1 MTATRRA
8 LTLCHALGVS
18 LFDHMP
24 PHEGGFAP
32 QLGYGPTSNHRQGGR
47 VTHAGDRVRPAGI
60 RRILLRLLLVAL
72 FAGALAMLTPGIAG
86 AEGEQL
92 TGTLKTRSGPVEG
105 AEVTVTTESG
115 DEIET
120 VTSDED
126 GKWEVDLPGPGRYT
140 AEVNE
145 EDLPKGVVLSGEA
158 SRTVTVD
165 AGRRQPVTIA
175 LDDGTRQ
182 AGGGSVRAVQLL
194 VDGIRFGLL
203 IAICAVGLS
212 LIFGTTGL
220 TNFAH
225 GELVTIGAIIAWYIN
240 VDGGVPL
247 ILATVIAMIA
257 GAAVGALNELG
268 LWRPLRRRGT
278 GLIAALVVSIGLS
291 LLLRYLI
298 QIVYGGFSNPYAQYQ
313 GQRAVNYGVFTLTNR
328 SLISIIISIIVLVLV
343 ALMLQ
348 RTKIGK
354 AMRAVSDNRDLAAS
368 SGIDVDRVIL
378 FVWAMGGGLAALGG
392 VLLGLSDQ
400 VQWDMGFRLLLL
412 MFAGVTLGG
421 LGTAY
426 GALIGSLVV
435 GIFVQLSTLVIPDD
449 MKYVG
454 GLLLLIVILIIRPQG
469 ILGSRVRV
477 G

>member
-1 MTATRRA
+1 
-8 LTLCHALGVS
+8 
-18 LFDHMP
+18 
-24 PHEGGFAP
+24 
-32 QLGYGPTSNHRQGGR
+32 
-47 VTHAGDRVRPAGI
+47 
-60 RRILLRLLLVAL
+60 LLVACFGL
-72 FAGALAMLTPGIAG
+72 GLAALSPGIAH

-105 AEVTVTTESG
+105 IQVTVTTESG
-115 DEIET
+115 DEIDT
-120 VTSDED
+120 VESDSD
-126 GKWEVDLPGPGRYT
+126 GRWSVDLPGPGRYT
-140 AEVNE
+140 ATVDE
-145 EDLPKGVVLSGEA
+145 EELPDGVVLTGEA

-165 AGRRQPVTIA
+165 ENRRQPVTIG
-175 LDDGTRQ
+175 LSDGSRQ
-182 AGGGSVRAVQLL
+182 AGGGNVRAIQLL

-212 LIFGTTGL
+212 LIYGTTGL

-225 GELVTIGAIIAWYIN
+225 GELVTIGAIVAWYIN

-247 ILATVIAMIA
+247 IPATLIAMVI
-257 GAAVGALNELG
+257 GGLIGGLNELG

-291 LLLRYLI
+291 LLLRYLM
-298 QIVYGGFSNPYAQYQ
+298 QIIYGGFSNPYAQYQ
-313 GQRAVNYGVFTLTNR
+313 SQRAVDYGVFTLTNR
-328 SLISIIISIIVLVLV
+328 SLISIVVCVIVLVLV

-354 AMRAVSDNRDLAAS
+354 AMRAVADNRDLAAS

-378 FVWAMGGGLAALGG
+378 VVWLMGGALAALGG

-426 GALIGSLVV
+426 GALVGSLVV

-454 GLLLLIVILIIRPQG
+454 GLLLLIVVLIVRPQG

>member
-1 MTATRRA
+1 
-8 LTLCHALGVS
+8 
-18 LFDHMP
+18 
-24 PHEGGFAP
+24 
-32 QLGYGPTSNHRQGGR
+32 
-47 VTHAGDRVRPAGI
+47 VTHAGDRARPAGI
-60 RRILLRLLLVAL
+60 RRLLLRLLLVGC
-72 FAGALAMLTPGIAG
+72 FAVGLAAFTPGIAS
-86 AEGEQL
+86 AEGEQV
-92 TGTLKTRSGPVEG
+92 TGTLQTSRSGPIEDVK
-105 AEVTVTTESG
+105 VTVTTPDGNEVG
-115 DEIET
+115 TATTDA
-120 VTSDED
+120 D
-126 GKWEVDLPGPGRYT
+126 GKWAVDLPGPGKYVVSIQ
-140 AEVNE
+140 AD
-145 EDLPKGVVLSGEA
+145 DLPDGIKLSGQDT
-158 SRTVTVD
+158 RTVTVD
-165 AGRRQPVTIA
+165 AGRRQPVTIG
-175 LDDGTRQ
+175 LEDGSRNG
-182 AGGGSVRAVQLL
+182 AGGSVRAVQLL
-194 VDGIRFGLL
+194 VDGLRFGLL

-225 GELVTIGAIIAWYIN
+225 GELVTIGAVIAWYIN
-240 VDGGVPL
+240 VQGGVPL
-247 ILATVIAMIA
+247 VPATLIAMVA
-257 GAAVGALNELG
+257 GAAVGALNELA

-291 LLLRYLI
+291 LLLRYAV

-313 GQRAVNYGVFTLTNR
+313 GQRAISYGAFTLTNR
-328 SLISIIISIIVLVLV
+328 ALISIAISVVVLVLV

-354 AMRAVSDNRDLAAS
+354 AMRAVADNRDLAAS
-368 SGIDVDRVIL
+368 SGIDVNRVIL
-378 FVWAMGGGLAALGG
+378 VVWMMGGALAALGG

-426 GALIGSLVV
+426 GALVGSLIV
-435 GIFVQLSTLVIPDD
+435 GVFVQMSTLVIPDD
-449 MKYVG
+449 VKYVG